1 MTPAKHD
8 KNRANA
14 IDEVESGR
22 ALKLVCRE
30 MVEPPLIA
38 ISFSVAIVLVILFGV
53 SGPRSTAATL
63 NLLERI
69 GYFGSIAALCWP
81 FCHALAA
88 LVLYFVRLR
97 PPLLM
102 VPATVAAGLFAATN
116 VATVAYALYR
126 LFVPDHP
133 GDLRWSVMYL
143 VAAVVTIPYVAL
155 IYFLACQR
163 ARLRPV
169 VERSGAADPI
179 VPAPGSAPRSGAE
192 TGPPAAGD
200 EEGGLPVHPVG
211 GPVSPKGGAE
221 VPQSSP
227 TPKQG
232 AELRA
237 RLLDRLPAELGR
249 DIVYLKV
256 KGHYVN
262 VVTTVGSGA
271 RLIRFADAVADLGDA
286 GMQVHR
292 SYWVAHRHIIGVERR
307 EARTV
312 LLLTGGE
319 YVPVSLTY
327 LAAVRAFI
335 SQHRSRSG

>member
-22 ALKLVCRE
+22 ALKLVYRE

-69 GYFGSIAALCWP
+69 GYFGTIAGLCWP

-169 VERSGAADPI
+169 VEWSGAADPI

-192 TGPPAAGD
+192 TGRRPREMRKAVSRYIPSAGRC
-200 EEGGLPVHPVG
+200 P
-211 GPVSPKGGAE
+211 SKE
-221 VPQSSP
+221 VP
-227 TPKQG
+227 
-232 AELRA
+232 RC
-237 RLLDRLPAELGR
+237 
-249 DIVYLKV
+249 
-256 KGHYVN
+256 
-262 VVTTVGSGA
+262 
-271 RLIRFADAVADLGDA
+271 
-286 GMQVHR
+286 
-292 SYWVAHRHIIGVERR
+292 
-307 EARTV
+307 
-312 LLLTGGE
+312 
-319 YVPVSLTY
+319 
-327 LAAVRAFI
+327 
-335 SQHRSRSG
+335 RSRHPHPNRGQNCARACSTVCPRSWAATSCISK